1 MSNQRYSAEFRDE
14 AVRQVLDRGY
24 SVKEVSE
31 RLGVSSHS
39 LYKWVNTVRPAPE
52 KQHDEELLEA
62 KREILILRAKLR
74 RVEEERDILK
84 RPPGT
89 LRESPSEARIR
100 RVASTAV
107 SHCVISGPTAFRSRC
122 SKDSYSAPSGSNH
135 ARFRVAR
142 HPAAPTREWPAC
154 SSVEAGPVR
163 RPRAVSP
170 AGYFAVTETR
180 IRSTR
185 PAPAGS

>member
-39 LYKWVNTVRPAPE
+39 LYKWVKTVRPAPE

-62 KREILILRAKLR
+62 KREILSLRAKLR

-84 RPPGT
+84 
-89 LRESPSEARIR
+89 
-100 RVASTAV
+100 
-107 SHCVISGPTAFRSRC
+107 
-122 SKDSYSAPSGSNH
+122 K
-135 ARFRVAR
+135 
-142 HPAAPTREWPAC
+142 AAA
-154 SSVEAGPVR
+154 
-163 RPRAVSP
+163 
-170 AGYFAVTETR
+170 YFARE
-180 IRSTR
+180 
-185 PAPAGS
+185 PE